1 MVKAQPTP
9 EGELFLNPPNG
20 SWGMFKAPPTPEGEL
35 FLNPPNG
42 SWGMVK
48 AQPSPHSKGL
58 NDWRL
63 DLNHPPTAVGGI
75 RERVSAYV
83 GWTLTIPQLPLE
95 GFAKL
100 PTLKLALMLPVPYLV
115 HAFVNRYNLQATFFD
130 ELKSARLS

>member
-1 MVKAQPTP
+1 MVKAQ
-9 EGELFLNPPNG
+9 
-20 SWGMFKAPPTPEGEL
+20 PTPEGEL

-48 AQPSPHSKGL
+48 AQPSAHSKGL

-83 GWTLTIPQLPLE
+83 GWTLTIPQLPLG

-100 PTLKLALMLPVPYLV
+100 PTLKLALMLPVPYPV
-115 HAFVNRYNLQATFFD
+115 HAFVNRYSFQSI
-130 ELKSARLS
+130 EYV